1 MKVAGRSLFIQFIH
15 VNGIWY
21 SHWTLVDASD
31 NIRLTGLDW
40 LVNYL
45 ITLLIDWLIDW
56 LLYWLIDWLIDCAES
71 AIFQPHNGGVNY
83 LTFNLNISLLWDI
96 TIAAG
101 EGLQNLGQWVLGYAP
116 LPPVFAVLLEESCFT
131 PSKGY
136 RWSMLTRI
144 PTGMFGGILLP
155 L

>member
-1 MKVAGRSLFIQFIH
+1 MFYAV
-15 VNGIWY
+15 
-21 SHWTLVDASD
+21 
-31 NIRLTGLDW
+31 
-40 LVNYL
+40 
-45 ITLLIDWLIDW
+45 
-56 LLYWLIDWLIDCAES
+56 S
-71 AIFQPHNGGVNY
+71 AIVQLHNGGVNY

-96 TIAAG
+96 TIADG